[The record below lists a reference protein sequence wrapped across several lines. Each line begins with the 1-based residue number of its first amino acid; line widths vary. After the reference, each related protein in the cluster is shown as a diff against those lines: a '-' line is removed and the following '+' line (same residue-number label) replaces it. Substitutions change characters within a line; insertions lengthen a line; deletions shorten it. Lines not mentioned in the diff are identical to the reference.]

1 MVKEIPMDRL
11 VVETDAP
18 WYSMYVCMHACMHVC
33 MPYIQHNTNS
43 RCMHACIHTTQYQLH
58 AYMHTYNT
66 IPTRERTSAPICR
79 CGIKNSHP
87 SSKHIKTKFDEVKK
101 EKFVAG
107 KMVKDRNE
115 PAKVLLFVS
124 RFLRTCM
131 RASVRKCARQRT
143 RLHASANG
151 P

>member
-1 MVKEIPMDRL
+1 
-11 VVETDAP
+11 
-18 WYSMYVCMHACMHVC
+18 MHVC
-33 MPYIQHNTNS
+33 V
-43 RCMHACIHTTQYQLH
+43 HAC
-58 AYMHTYNT
+58 HTYNT
-66 IPTRERTSAPICR
+66 IRTRERTSAPVCR

>member
-18 WYSMYVCMHACMHVC
+18 WYSMYACMHVC
-33 MPYIQHNTNS
+33 V
-43 RCMHACIHTTQYQLH
+43 HAC
-58 AYMHTYNT
+58 HTYNT
-66 IPTRERTSAPICR
+66 IRTRERTSAPVCR

-101 EKFVAG
+101 EKFVPG

-131 RASVRKCARQRT
+131 RASVCASVRAHLCARQRT